1 MKTILLISIAAL
13 GAVAIT
19 QSFNGP
25 QLPLK
30 SAREELPEVIIKTRK
45 TNTESFN
52 PALACTRDLPPGATM
67 NNYSTSY
74 EYTDENGEIQV
85 TKHCNKCNA
94 GVYAIHEG
102 EDFKTCSF
110 CGDKE

>member
-1 MKTILLISIAAL
+1 M
-13 GAVAIT
+13 VAIT

-30 SAREELPEVIIKTRK
+30 PAKDELPEIIIKTRK
-45 TNTESFN
+45 INEQSFN
-52 PALACTRDLPPGATM
+52 PALACTRDLPPGTTM
-67 NNYSTSY
+67 SSYGASY
-74 EYTDENGEIQV
+74 EYTDDNGEIQV
-85 TKHCNKCNA
+85 TRHCSKCDA
-94 GVYAIHEG
+94 GVYAVHEG